1 MRQTIE
7 KSTEEGVISSLPSQC
22 LNNKG
27 ELTHTRLNMRVNNDM
42 QMNSFGIDT
51 LTIQLADFTLADRPD
66 LNVEQARV
74 ELSTE

>member
-1 MRQTIE
+1 
-7 KSTEEGVISSLPSQC
+7 
-22 LNNKG
+22 
-27 ELTHTRLNMRVNNDM
+27 MRVNNDM

-74 ELSTE
+74 ELSTGDLVNEFALGYTVSGQPVYGREA

>member
-1 MRQTIE
+1 
-7 KSTEEGVISSLPSQC
+7 
-22 LNNKG
+22 
-27 ELTHTRLNMRVNNDM
+27 MRVNNDM

-74 ELSTE
+74 ELSTGELVNECALGYTVSGQPSYGCEA